1 MSVVVVEG
9 CDMSY
14 GHPAKPMRIPGGDQ
28 GRKQWIDEEALGFTP
43 QAPFLASYNDGLN
56 NFIAESWLSETN
68 TSWSAAGSAQRPW
81 SHDGSHVPLPFSDG
95 LVQGKPSY
103 NGIEQSS
110 LSYSNDH
117 TNFTEYNPKPTANS
131 DARSL
136 CRPQPPVHPINQV
149 ARSYGPAYHSQTPR
163 ESQIAS
169 PNNEHLAYQDT
180 SNLGATSHTQFNIF
194 DINLR
199 QEQPPS
205 WPVSFPEAQVFTNV
219 ITTISPDLNVSKAP
233 SPKVELEWQNNE
245 LSSNAPGLSGSSYP
259 PPISKRKRE
268 SPQPVSKKSRS
279 ETPQKELSEFVLVFE
294 NAPGALASVKH
305 RRKLDAP
312 VRKAAR
318 DVRKAGACHQCRFR
332 KRTVGDDRSSLLPI
346 S

>member
-1 MSVVVVEG
+1 MSVVVAEG

-14 GHPAKPMRIPGGDQ
+14 GHPAKPTRIPGGDQ

-68 TSWSAAGSAQRPW
+68 TSWSAAAPAQKLW
-81 SHDGSHVPLPFSDG
+81 SHDASQVLLPFSDG
-95 LVQGKPSY
+95 LVQEKPLY
-103 NGIEQSS
+103 NSVEHLP

-117 TNFTEYNPKPTANS
+117 ANLTEYNPKSTTNS
-131 DARSL
+131 DERVH
-136 CRPQPPVHPINQV
+136 CQPQPPVHPINQV
-149 ARSYGPAYHSQTPR
+149 AQSYGTAYHSQTPR
-163 ESQIAS
+163 ESQNVS
-169 PNNEHLAYQDT
+169 PRDEHLAFQDT
-180 SNLGATSHTQFNIF
+180 SNLGVTGYSQFNAF
-194 DINLR
+194 NTNLR
-199 QEQPPS
+199 QEQPS
-205 WPVSFPEAQVFTNV
+205 LWPVSFPESQVFNNV
-219 ITTISPDLNVSKAP
+219 VSSISPKP
-233 SPKVELEWQNNE
+233 SSPQVELERQNNE
-245 LSSNAPGLSGSSYP
+245 QLSSHAPDRSGSSY

-279 ETPQKELSEFVLVFE
+279 ETPQKDLSEFVLVFE

-332 KRTVGDDRSSLLPI
+332 KRTVSKCPDHLFLAQANRL
-346 S
+346 